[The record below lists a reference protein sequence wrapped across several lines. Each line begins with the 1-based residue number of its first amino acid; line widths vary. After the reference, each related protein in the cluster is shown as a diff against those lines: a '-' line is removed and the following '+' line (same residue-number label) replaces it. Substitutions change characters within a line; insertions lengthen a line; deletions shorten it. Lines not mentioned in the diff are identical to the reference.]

1 MVISLC
7 GLIRSLMIEQ
17 KNLLIEDG
25 SKGSFEYYS
34 VEENDALTG
43 YLIFNV
49 PDFTYERRT
58 VYRRFDTIHNIRRC
72 LSLAKSLL

>member
-49 PDFTYERRT
+49 PQFTYAIKGQNVEPDDSTLNRSRG
-58 VYRRFDTIHNIRRC
+58 VKLGGI
-72 LSLAKSLL
+72 

>member
-49 PDFTYERRT
+49 PEFTYAIKGQNVEPDDST
-58 VYRRFDTIHNIRRC
+58 ST
-72 LSLAKSLL
+72 

>member
-49 PDFTYERRT
+49 PEFTYAIKSQNVEPD
-58 VYRRFDTIHNIRRC
+58 DTSNN
-72 LSLAKSLL
+72 SS

>member
-49 PDFTYERRT
+49 PEFTYVIKGQNVEPDDST
-58 VYRRFDTIHNIRRC
+58 ST
-72 LSLAKSLL
+72 

>member
-7 GLIRSLMIEQ
+7 GLIRGLIFEQ
-17 KNLLIEDG
+17 ANLLIEDG
-25 SKGSFEYYS
+25 SKSSFEYYS

-49 PDFTYERRT
+49 PEFTYALKGQNTEPNT
-58 VYRRFDTIHNIRRC
+58 HSGQTEQ
-72 LSLAKSLL
+72 

>member
-49 PDFTYERRT
+49 PEFTYAIKSQNVEPD
-58 VYRRFDTIHNIRRC
+58 DTLNN
-72 LSLAKSLL
+72 SS

>member
-7 GLIRSLMIEQ
+7 GLISRSLIIEQ

-49 PDFTYERRT
+49 PEFTYAIKSQNVEPD
-58 VYRRFDTIHNIRRC
+58 DTLNN
-72 LSLAKSLL
+72 SS

>member
-49 PDFTYERRT
+49 PEFTYAIKGQNVEPD
-58 VYRRFDTIHNIRRC
+58 DTLNN
-72 LSLAKSLL
+72 SS